1 MTTADFGSIGGLLG
15 LSIVIA
21 GLLTAVL
28 LGLGIA
34 VLVRRRSRSYLLI
47 AMALLALF
55 ARSIVAGGT
64 LLGVIAPGPH
74 HLLEHGLDIIM
85 AALVVAAVYYARSVE
100 QAQASWGEDYR
111 E

>member
-1 MTTADFGSIGGLLG
+1 MGFGLVDGILG

-28 LGLGIA
+28 LGLGMA
-34 VLVRRRSRSYLLI
+34 VFVRRRSRSYLLI
-47 AMALLALF
+47 ALALLALF
-55 ARSIVAGGT
+55 GRSVVAGGT
-64 LLGVIAPGPH
+64 LLGLISPGLH

-85 AALVVAAVYYARSVE
+85 AALVVAAVYYARTVE
-100 QAQASWGEDYR
+100 QSRCSRGEIGH